1 MGEII
6 EDHMGVIFVW
16 GTFIGNIYLPGGL
29 TYAYGFLQLICFHMP
44 LTLILAHHVDCRSVI
59 LIILSGQQMNF

>member
-16 GTFIGNIYLPGGL
+16 GTFIGNMYLPGGL

-44 LTLILAHHVDCRSVI
+44 LTLILAHHVDRRSVM
-59 LIILSGQQMNF
+59 LIVIATLSEQ